1 MRIVVITE
9 VFLPKID
16 GVVTRVTRT
25 LDQLAEMDHE
35 VLIVAPGSPPPTYA
49 GFDVVRVPS
58 VPFWPIYPEIGAG
71 LITPGLFRAIRSFR
85 PDVVHAVNP
94 MWMAGFASIVANRM
108 GLPILASFH
117 TDVPEYTVRLGARWL
132 EKPSRFGIRLF
143 HGQAQVNL
151 VTSAPML
158 DKAREYGIPNVQIWP
173 KAVDTVG
180 FHPAKRSRETRAML
194 SDDHPDAPLVLFVG
208 RLSAE
213 KSTAR
218 TLGIMEALRER
229 VPDARLAL
237 VGDGP
242 QGEELRR
249 TMDRDW
255 ITFTG
260 YLSGEQLHAAYASGD
275 ALLFPST
282 TETLGFAAL
291 EAFASGVPVV
301 AARAGG
307 LPYVI
312 EDGETGYLV
321 DPDLPDSAWVDPLE
335 SVLTDPRRRDEMSR
349 AARSEARAWTWRAA
363 TERLVELYEQAQAA
377 KQ

>member
-1 MRIVVITE
+1 MRIALFTE

-25 LDQLAEMDHE
+25 LDQFAVMGHE
-35 VLIVAPGSPPPTYA
+35 VLIFAPGDPPPTYA
-49 GFDVVRVPS
+49 GFEVVKVPS
-58 VPFWPIYPEIGAG
+58 VPFWPLYPEIGAG
-71 LITPGLFRAIRSFR
+71 FFTPRVYRRLLAFK

-94 MWMAGFASIVANRM
+94 MWFAGFATLIASRM

-117 TDVPEYTVRLGARWL
+117 TDVPEYTVRLGAGWL
-132 EKPSRFGIRLF
+132 KKPSQVGIRHF
-143 HGQAQVNL
+143 HAKAQVNL

-158 DKAREYGIPNVQIWP
+158 DKAKDYDIPRVEIWP

-180 FHPAKRSRETRAML
+180 FSPAKASPQARAAL
-194 SDDHPDAPLVLFVG
+194 SGGNPDAPLVIYVG
-208 RLSAE
+208 RISAE
-213 KSTAR
+213 KSTSR
-218 TLGIMEALRER
+218 TLGIMEQVRQR
-229 VPDARLAL
+229 IPTARLAL

-242 QGEELRR
+242 QAEELGA
-249 TMDRDW
+249 TMNRDW

-260 YLSGEQLHAAYASGD
+260 YLTGSELQAAYASGD

-307 LPYVI
+307 LPYVV
-312 EDGETGYLV
+312 EDTVTGFLI
-321 DPDLPDSAWVDPLE
+321 DPDLPDSAWAGPLSRLLSE
-335 SVLTDPRRRDEMSR
+335 PHLRSTMSR
-349 AARSEARAWTWRAA
+349 AAREEARKWSWQASTQ
-363 TERLVELYEQAQAA
+363 RLVELYAEAQARVL
-377 KQ
+377 